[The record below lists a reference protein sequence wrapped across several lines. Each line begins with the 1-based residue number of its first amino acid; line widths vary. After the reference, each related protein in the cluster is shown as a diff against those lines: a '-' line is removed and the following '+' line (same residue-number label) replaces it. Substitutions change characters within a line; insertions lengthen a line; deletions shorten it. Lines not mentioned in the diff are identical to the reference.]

1 LISEPLQTIE
11 RPGTVPIFSRSY
23 FYPVA
28 TVKKLVGAAALY
40 GLSSI
45 VARLLNFLLTPLHTA
60 VLPKSEYGAYSDL
73 YVFIAFLMVVL
84 TYGMETAYFRFS
96 QKKDAQPEAVYSTAQ
111 LSIGATTVFFLLIL
125 SLFYKP
131 IAEVLRYGDRPE
143 LVWGMGAIVAME
155 ALAAVPFARLRAQG
169 KALRFVAIKTGL
181 ILVNIALNLVFYQY
195 LPAHNPAFRADTVQW
210 VLVANL
216 GASVFMLLCLWPE
229 FRAIRWSH
237 WDKQLWKALL
247 WFGFPLLL
255 AGLPGVAN
263 EMADRFFIKYLLPA
277 DTSLAEVGTYSAV
290 YKLSIFLVMFN
301 QAFRY
306 AAEPFFFKAGGE
318 GDAGPMLARTTRAF
332 LAVVGLGMVAVLAGL
347 DYIKYFIAEKYWDHL
362 HLLPILL
369 LANLFLALNTQ
380 LSMGYKLQD
389 KTALAL
395 RVTLVGF
402 ALTVGLNLWWIPIW
416 GIEGAAWATLAS
428 YAGMTVVSYAL
439 GRTHFPV
446 PYEVGKLGLYLL
458 AAAATGYAAY
468 WASGQLLLQL
478 LALLVYVLVVF
489 GVERPDRW
497 RRSAR

>member
-1 LISEPLQTIE
+1 
-11 RPGTVPIFSRSY
+11 
-23 FYPVA
+23 
-28 TVKKLVGAAALY
+28 
-40 GLSSI
+40 
-45 VARLLNFLLTPLHTA
+45 
-60 VLPKSEYGAYSDL
+60 
-73 YVFIAFLMVVL
+73 
-84 TYGMETAYFRFS
+84 
-96 QKKDAQPEAVYSTAQ
+96 
-111 LSIGATTVFFLLIL
+111 
-125 SLFYKP
+125 
-131 IAEVLRYGDRPE
+131 
-143 LVWGMGAIVAME
+143 
-155 ALAAVPFARLRAQG
+155 
-169 KALRFVAIKTGL
+169 
-181 ILVNIALNLVFYQY
+181 
-195 LPAHNPAFRADTVQW
+195 
-210 VLVANL
+210 
-216 GASVFMLLCLWPE
+216 
-229 FRAIRWSH
+229 
-237 WDKQLWKALL
+237 
-247 WFGFPLLL
+247 
-255 AGLPGVAN
+255 
-263 EMADRFFIKYLLPA
+263 MADRFFIKYLLPA

-446 PYEVGKLGLYLL
+446 PYEVGKLGLYLG
-458 AAAATGYAAY
+458 AATATGYAAY
-468 WASGQLLLQL
+468 WASGHLIFQL